1 MILLAGATVVSLA
14 CPRTLPAQTTPTP
27 PKVVPQD
34 RDDRDLLKDLQGV
47 PDNIKTLILS
57 FDKTR
62 DKYLMQQH
70 LLLIKLRHATTPEER
85 AAIREQ
91 LQDNRQE
98 FLTDLK
104 SFREQLRDD
113 LVALKG
119 TISHKEFLRII
130 DAAHDAAGEGRHHR
144 RGR

>member
-1 MILLAGATVVSLA
+1 MAGLAAGSLV
-14 CPRTLPAQTTPTP
+14 CPRPALAQTTTP
-27 PKVVPQD
+27 PTVVPQD

-47 PDNIKTLILS
+47 PDDLKTLILS
-57 FDKTR
+57 FDRTR

-85 AAIREQ
+85 AAIRDQ
-91 LQDNRQE
+91 LQANRQD
-98 FLTDLK
+98 FLAQLK
-104 SFREQLRDD
+104 SFREQLKTD
-113 LVALKG
+113 LVAIKG

-130 DAAHDAAGEGRHHR
+130 EAAHDAAGEGRHHH